1 MRKIISAFELTGKG
15 LHSGK
20 DCRVKIEPCES
31 EFVMMRSG
39 ENFCAINRMRNS
51 GSGRGSDYIFENGE
65 RVRTCEHV
73 LSAFAGLGIWRDA
86 LVSVDG
92 GEMPALDGCAE
103 KITQQILSHSL
114 EEKVDEH
121 SFLRVNSP
129 LIVHDDNN
137 RNRFAAYFPDSIDSS
152 DSSNKLLI
160 TCCVNYKIVGSE
172 LFDFDCTP
180 ENFCREISRARTFAM
195 LSDIEYL
202 RSHGMALGGSL
213 ENAILVDD
221 VKGEI
226 VASGGLRWSDEFARH
241 KVLDLL
247 GDLASLGRKLSGH
260 VIAVR
265 AGHELHLKLANLIKQ
280 Q

>member
-1 MRKIISAFELTGKG
+1 MRKIISSFELAGKG

-31 EFVMMRSG
+31 EFVLLRSG
-39 ENFCAINRMRNS
+39 ENEENESEICSLRNS
-51 GSGRGSDYIFENGE
+51 GSARGSDYIFENGE

-86 LVSVDG
+86 RITVEG

-114 EEKVDEH
+114 ELEDVDEQT
-121 SFLRVNSP
+121 FLRVDSP

-137 RNRFAAYFPDSIDSS
+137 CNRFAAYFPDS
-152 DSSNKLLI
+152 SNRLLI
-160 TCCVNYKIVGSE
+160 TCCVSYKIVGSE

-180 ENFCREISRARTFAM
+180 ENFCGEISRARTFAM

-213 ENAILVDD
+213 ENAILIDD
-221 VKGEI
+221 VKCEI
-226 VASGGLRWSDEFARH
+226 LASGGLRWSDEFARH
-241 KVLDLL
+241 KVLDLI